1 MPGKSPPG
9 RAEPTLT
16 ENAASPFQVNQHTSS
31 SLFSSSISMFVS
43 RVQSRGSKVVALK
56 LSTAASEARTPFP
69 LALGRAPPEDAT
81 RTQNSMFGIRNLRK
95 PRELSQPDQLDMVGE
110 RGFEPPTPWSRTRCS
125 TRLSHSPTTPTFSS
139 IWPLAR
145 LGWSLSTP
153 SVYHPAAGLPAGGTP
168 AKPSVRAPLFV
179 HKQCRTASAL
189 MLAHVAVR
197 AQIAHSR
204 TRLLRRQNLPHRE
217 SKG

>member
-95 PRELSQPDQLDMVGE
+95 PRELSQPNQLDMVGE

-125 TRLSHSPTTPTFSS
+125 TRLSHSPTLCRGRWRNCWAPSQETSELLVDYNTGRSP
-139 IWPLAR
+139 IAPA
-145 LGWSLSTP
+145 SLW
-153 SVYHPAAGLPAGGTP
+153 G
-168 AKPSVRAPLFV
+168 
-179 HKQCRTASAL
+179 
-189 MLAHVAVR
+189 
-197 AQIAHSR
+197 
-204 TRLLRRQNLPHRE
+204 
-217 SKG
+217 